1 MTSDLTLEIAAVA
14 ARLVVDE
21 GMEYGPAKRRAA
33 DSLGLRTGGRRGGAE
48 LPDNE
53 LLEDAVREH
62 LALFCADTQPAELL
76 ALRELAVQWM
86 ARWPEFRP
94 HLCGAVWR
102 GTATRLSTLHIEL
115 YCEDSKAA
123 EIALLDA
130 GVDFDVAS
138 APGPRGQPIDTLLC
152 ELPCRALQTHV
163 LVRLSVLDHDDL
175 RGALKPDARGRSQRG
190 DLAALRRLL
199 DTQDAQDTSAPPP
212 AAHAPDPSHVHDPL
226 DGSDPAGSHA

>member
-21 GMEYGPAKRRAA
+21 GMDYGPAKRRAA

-53 LLEDAVREH
+53 VLEDAVREH
-62 LALFCADTQPAELL
+62 IALFCADTQPGELQ
-76 ALRELAVQWM
+76 ALRELAAQWM

-138 APGPRGQPIDTLLC
+138 APGPHGQPIDTLLC

-175 RGALKPDARGRSQRG
+175 RGALKPDARGRPQRG
-190 DLAALRRLL
+190 DLNALRRLI
-199 DTQDAQDTSAPPP
+199 DAEPTPSQAGTAP
-212 AAHAPDPSHVHDPL
+212 
-226 DGSDPAGSHA
+226 

>member
-1 MTSDLTLEIAAVA
+1 MTSALTLEIAAVA

-21 GMEYGPAKRRAA
+21 GMDYGPAKRRAA

-53 LLEDAVREH
+53 VLEDAVREH
-62 LALFCADTQPAELL
+62 IALFCADTQPGELQ
-76 ALRELAVQWM
+76 ALRELAAQWM

-138 APGPRGQPIDTLLC
+138 APGPHGQPIDTLLC

-175 RGALKPDARGRSQRG
+175 RGALKPDARGRPQRG
-190 DLAALRRLL
+190 DLNALRRLI
-199 DTQDAQDTSAPPP
+199 DAEPTPSQAGTAP
-212 AAHAPDPSHVHDPL
+212 
-226 DGSDPAGSHA
+226 